1 MQGLKPWS
9 TTRMG
14 DMGRQSG
21 FTLLELIISMVIM
34 GIILVVGTMFFATM
48 LSGYNT
54 ARQGVEYGQMAEIA
68 VDRIVY
74 ELKNATGQAGG
85 DTVVIAANTSVTYES
100 TVPAFTGTTRII
112 SYDNAAKT
120 INLSV
125 AGTSHLLLENISA
138 FTLAVTENDLDG
150 NSATDEIS
158 SFDIS
163 FTITNGG
170 AYSQTFTMQ
179 IAPREF
185 LRQ

>member
-1 MQGLKPWS
+1 
-9 TTRMG
+9 
-14 DMGRQSG
+14 MGRQSG

-34 GIILVVGTMFFATM
+34 GIILVVGSMFFATM

-85 DTVVIAANTSVTYES
+85 DTVAVVANTSVTYES
-100 TVPAFTGTTRII
+100 TAPVLSGSTRII
-112 SYDNAAKT
+112 SYDGTTDT

-125 AGTSHLLLENISA
+125 AGTSHLLLENVSA
-138 FTLAVTENDLDG
+138 FTLGVTRNDLDG
-150 NSATDEIS
+150 NAGNGNEIS
-158 SFDIS
+158 SFDVS
-163 FTITNGG
+163 FTITNYG

-185 LRQ
+185 LR